1 MFFFIAIYS
10 LYATNYLI
18 PRGYD
23 RIVMKNTI
31 FISIMG
37 LVTSYPLIKVFGSL
51 GGALNIAVA
60 QLLMGILSYFYYLK
74 IHKNS

>member
-1 MFFFIAIYS
+1 
-10 LYATNYLI
+10 
-18 PRGYD
+18 
-23 RIVMKNTI
+23 
-31 FISIMG
+31 MG